1 MFTSFHQYCRIR
13 RPMLDTALR
22 AQIAAILPRASSP
35 AGCDLRPAL
44 AGGKKLRG
52 ILLGLI
58 AEILGADWD
67 SALPRAVAVELIQTA
82 TLIHDD
88 FVDQDRIR
96 RCLPAVWTL
105 AGARKAVLMGD
116 VIFASAIRMMS
127 EIGREEG
134 RIVSRAIAEIANG
147 ALMEP
152 TDPIG
157 LMGEMAAGTLKSD
170 VYAKIILL
178 KTAVLFEAACE
189 LGAVSA
195 SAAGWIRKR
204 CRRYGACIGEAYQMA
219 DDRKEIKLHLAN
231 GAINA
236 REMAVLAPAVLCFA
250 EEARPLIAPIL
261 AGSCQN
267 LTRPLR
273 AHLDSTARRMER
285 GIAIR
290 LEQAAGEMR
299 DVFESKCHG
308 TIGLRAPF
316 DLLAMFNL
324 SEN

>member
-1 MFTSFHQYCRIR
+1 MVTSFHQYCQIR
-13 RPMLDTALR
+13 KPMLDEASISR
-22 AQIAAILPRASSP
+22 ISAILPAGAST
-35 AGCDLRPAL
+35 AGSHLRPAL

-52 ILLGLI
+52 ILLGMI

-67 SALPRAVAVELIQTA
+67 SALPRAVAVELIQAA

-96 RCLPAVWTL
+96 RGLPAVWTL
-105 AGARKAVLMGD
+105 AGARRAVLMGD
-116 VIFASAIRMMS
+116 VIFASAIHMMS
-127 EIGREEG
+127 ELGPEDG
-134 RIVSRAIAEIANG
+134 RILSWAIAEIAHG

-157 LMGEMAAGTLKSD
+157 LMGEMAAGTVRSD
-170 VYAKIILL
+170 AYAKIIRL

-195 SAAGWIRKR
+195 GAAGWIRKR

-219 DDRKEIKLHLAN
+219 DDLKEIRNHLAT
-231 GAINA
+231 GEICA
-236 REMAVLAPAVLCFA
+236 REMAPLAPAVLCFA

-261 AGSCQN
+261 AGTCRN

-273 AHLDSTARRMER
+273 AHLDSAARRMESD
-285 GIAIR
+285 IARR
-290 LEQAAGEMR
+290 LEQACGELR
-299 DVFESKCHG
+299 EVFESKRHG
-308 TIGLRAPF
+308 AIGLRAPA
-316 DLLAMFNL
+316 DLLTMFNL